1 MDLFLAYIIC
11 FGVGLVF
18 TTISAFT
25 AHVFG
30 GHDADVGGHEGA
42 GGHAEAGINQDM
54 PGFSLL
60 SPTAMA
66 SFVTAFGGL
75 GMVLSKFEKTS
86 SPWISVPLSA
96 LGGFVIAALVVLM
109 FRAIFRHTQ
118 SSSEA
123 RVSQLLGTTGTI
135 ITPIPANGVG
145 EIAYVNGG
153 SRYTAPA
160 RSLSGAEIGNGKAVK
175 ISRVVGSQ
183 FYVELI

>member
-1 MDLFLAYIIC
+1 MDLFLAYLVC

-18 TTISAFT
+18 TIISAFM

-30 GHDADVGGHEGA
+30 GHETGGHEGA

-60 SPTAMA
+60 SPTAIA
-66 SFVTAFGGL
+66 AFVTAFGGF
-75 GMVLSKFEKTS
+75 GMVFSKIERTS
-86 SPWISVPLSA
+86 SPWFSLPLSGLSGVVVA
-96 LGGFVIAALVVLM
+96 GLVVLL

-123 RVSQLLGTTGTI
+123 QVARLAGTTGTI
-135 ITPIPANGVG
+135 ITPIPVNGVG

-160 RSLSGAEIGNGKAVK
+160 RSVSGAEIGSGKVVK
-175 ISRVVGSQ
+175 ISRIVGSQ
-183 FYVELI
+183 FYVEII

>member
-1 MDLFLAYIIC
+1 MDLFLAYVLC

-18 TTISAFT
+18 TIISAFT

-30 GHDADVGGHEGA
+30 GHDASGGHEGA

-60 SPTAMA
+60 SPTAIA
-66 SFVTAFGGL
+66 SFVTAFGGF
-75 GMVLSKFEKTS
+75 GMVFSKIEKTS
-86 SPWISVPLSA
+86 SPWISLPLSG
-96 LGGFVIAALVVLM
+96 LSGFVIAGLVVMM
-109 FRAIFRHTQ
+109 FRTIFRKTQ

-123 RVSQLLGTTGTI
+123 RVSQLVGTTGTI

-175 ISRVVGSQ
+175 IARIVGSQ
-183 FYVELI
+183 FYVELL